1 MKLFVLS
8 HIVYIVKLGFKCRF
22 SDPKTLN
29 TVVYN
34 SHDLNMTIKKY
45 KNENENKFNFLT

>member
-8 HIVYIVKLGFKCRF
+8 HTVYIVKLGFKCRV

-29 TVVYN
+29 TVLYN
-34 SHDLNMTIKKY
+34 SHDLNVMIS
-45 KNENENKFNFLT
+45 